1 MKIVFASAHPYLPQI
16 AGGSQSNTHE
26 MARELL
32 ARGHETSVL
41 AGLTRDGWIGARG
54 RVMMKLSRRKAVCD
68 HSQGYPV
75 YRSWFAW
82 EGAADVARS
91 AAPDVVV
98 AQSGKVLRVA
108 RAFREVGLPT
118 VIYLHNVEFE
128 DHGEPIEDFG
138 DAVFL
143 ANSQF
148 TADRYRDAYGISST
162 VINPLFQPE
171 RYKVDSRR
179 ERVLFVNPHPA
190 KGVDLAL
197 ALARACPDI
206 PFDFVESWT
215 LSEDQRSA
223 LVQSIAELG
232 NVTLHSRTGDM
243 REHYGRARVV
253 LVPSRW
259 EETWGRIA
267 SEAHYSGIPVL
278 ATEVG
283 GLGEAVGPG
292 GILLPPQAE
301 LPEWAAALR
310 SLWEDSTL
318 YETLSRAAARYAERP
333 QLDRARQIT
342 QMEEILAAAVD
353 SRTGK
358 AA

>member
-1 MKIVFASAHPYLPQI
+1 MNIVFASAHPYLPQI

-26 MARELL
+26 MTRELL
-32 ARGHETSVL
+32 ARGHEISVL
-41 AGLTRDGWIGARG
+41 AGLTPDGWIGARG
-54 RVMMKLSRRKAVCD
+54 RVMMKLLRRKTVCD
-68 HSQGYPV
+68 RSQGYPV

-91 AAPDVVV
+91 VAPDVVV
-98 AQSGKVLRVA
+98 AQSGKVLRIA
-108 RAFREVGLPT
+108 RTFRDMGLPT
-118 VIYLHNVEFE
+118 VIYLHNVEFD
-128 DHGEPIEDFG
+128 DHGAPIEDFD

-148 TADRYRDAYGISST
+148 TADRYEEAYGIRST
-162 VINPLFQPE
+162 VLNPLFQPE
-171 RYKVDSRR
+171 RYQVPTRR
-179 ERVLFVNPHPA
+179 ERVLFVNPHPL

-223 LVQSIAELG
+223 LLQSMAGLDNI
-232 NVTLHSRTGDM
+232 TLHPRTDDM

-253 LVPSRW
+253 LVPSQW

-278 ATEVG
+278 ATQIG

-301 LPEWAAALR
+301 LSEWIAALR
-310 SLWEDSTL
+310 SLWDDSTL
-318 YETLSRAAARYAERP
+318 YESLSQAAKRYAERP
-333 QLDRARQIT
+333 KLDRARQIE
-342 QMEEILAAAVD
+342 QMEEILATAVD
-353 SRTGK
+353 YCAEK

>member
-32 ARGHETSVL
+32 ARGHEIGVL

-75 YRSWFAW
+75 HRSWFAW
-82 EGAADVARS
+82 EGAGDVARS
-91 AAPDVVV
+91 EAPDVVV
-98 AQSGKVLRVA
+98 AQSGKILRVA
-108 RAFREVGLPT
+108 RAFRDMGLPT

-148 TADRYRDAYGISST
+148 TADRYQDAFGIRST

-171 RYKVDSRR
+171 RYQVPSRR
-179 ERVLFVNPHPA
+179 ERVLFVNPHPL
-190 KGVDLAL
+190 KGVDLAIT
-197 ALARACPDI
+197 LARACPDI

-223 LVQSIAELG
+223 LMQSIAGLG
-232 NVTLHSRTGDM
+232 NVTLHSRTDDM

-278 ATEVG
+278 ATQIG

-292 GILLPPQAE
+292 GILLPPRAE
-301 LPEWAAALR
+301 LSEWTAALR
-310 SLWEDSTL
+310 SLWDDSTL
-318 YETLSRAAARYAERP
+318 YESLSQAALNYAKRP
-333 QLDRARQIT
+333 QLDRARQIDR
-342 QMEEILAAAVD
+342 MEEILTTAADRRA
-353 SRTGK
+353 GK

>member
-1 MKIVFASAHPYLPQI
+1 LKIVFASAHPYLPQI

-32 ARGHETSVL
+32 ARGHEIGVL
-41 AGLTRDGWIGARG
+41 AGLTADGWIGTRG
-54 RVMMKLSRRKAVCD
+54 RIMMKLLRRKAIGD
-68 HSQGYPV
+68 RSQGYCV

-82 EGAADVARS
+82 EGAADVVRS
-91 AAPDVVV
+91 MAPDIIV

-108 RAFREVGLPT
+108 RAFRETGVPT

-128 DHGEPIEDFG
+128 DHGEAIEKFG

-148 TADRYRDAYGISST
+148 TADRYRHAYGIRST

-171 RYKVDSRR
+171 RYQVRSTR
-179 ERVLFVNPHPA
+179 ERVLFVNPHPL
-190 KGVDLAL
+190 KGVDLAI

-215 LSEDQRSA
+215 LSEEQRTA
-223 LVQSIAELG
+223 LIRNLAGLS
-232 NVTLHSRTGDM
+232 NVTLHARTDDM
-243 REHYGRARVV
+243 RKYYGRARVV

-267 SEAHYSGIPVL
+267 SEAHYSGIPLL
-278 ATEVG
+278 ATKIG
-283 GLGEAVGPG
+283 GLAEAVGPG
-292 GILLPPQAE
+292 GVLMSPNANPA
-301 LPEWAAALR
+301 EWAAALR
-310 SLWEDSTL
+310 SLWGDPIL
-318 YETLSRAAARYAERP
+318 YESLSRAATAYAERP
-333 QLDRARQIT
+333 QLDRARQIVR
-342 QMEEILAAAVD
+342 MEEILTAAVA
-353 SRTGK
+353 R
-358 AA
+358 

>member
-26 MARELL
+26 MTRELL
-32 ARGHETSVL
+32 ARGHEISVL
-41 AGLTRDGWIGARG
+41 AGLTSDGWIGTRG
-54 RVMMKLSRRKAVCD
+54 RLMMKLLRCKAVRD
-68 HSQGYPV
+68 DSQGYPV

-98 AQSGKVLRVA
+98 AQSGKILRVA
-108 RAFREVGLPT
+108 RAFRDVGLPT

-128 DHGEPIEDFG
+128 DHGEAIENSG

-148 TADRYRDAYGISST
+148 TADRSQEAYGIRST

-171 RYKVDSRR
+171 RYQVPSRR
-179 ERVLFVNPHPA
+179 ERVLFVNPHPL

-223 LVQSIAELG
+223 LMQSIAELD
-232 NVTLHSRTGDM
+232 NVTLHPRTDDM

-253 LVPSRW
+253 LVPSQW

-278 ATEVG
+278 ASEIG

-292 GILLPPQAE
+292 GILLPPQAN
-301 LPEWAAALR
+301 LPEWIAALR
-310 SLWEDSTL
+310 SIWENLAL
-318 YETLSRAAARYAERP
+318 YESLSAAAANYAERP
-333 QLDRARQIT
+333 QLDRKRQID
-342 QMEEILAAAVD
+342 QMEEILAAAID
-353 SRTGK
+353 RCAEK
-358 AA
+358 AM